1 MRINGL
7 YPNPSKG
14 QFHIDL
20 TNFPGGDGTIR
31 IFNLLGQEIKSIDL
45 KKLSPGRQF
54 IDLNINNINGRPLS
68 SGMVFVRVKT
78 ANQQVVKKCIILKN

>member
-1 MRINGL
+1 MLVVFINL
-7 YPNPSKG
+7 KPNIESNHPRHVLPPLDIGYCASLLEKNG
-14 QFHIDL
+14 
-20 TNFPGGDGTIR
+20 NKA
-31 IFNLLGQEIKSIDL
+31 NL
-45 KKLSPGRQF
+45 